1 MRKAEIIEVRKERE
15 RIKIFFPNPDHIA
28 KIKTIGGYKWHAEGK
43 YWSIPYSELER
54 LLSVFDGEKTRC
66 RSISMARWA

>member
-15 RIKIFFPNPDHIA
+15 RIKIFFPYNPDHIA

-43 YWSIPYSELER
+43 YWSIPCSESGR
-54 LLSVFDGEKTRC
+54 GFKDPIFRY
-66 RSISMARWA
+66 